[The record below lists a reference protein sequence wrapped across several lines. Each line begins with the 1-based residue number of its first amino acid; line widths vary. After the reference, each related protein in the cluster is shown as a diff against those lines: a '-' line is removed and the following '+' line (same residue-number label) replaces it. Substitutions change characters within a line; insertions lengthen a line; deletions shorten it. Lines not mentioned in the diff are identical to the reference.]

1 MLRRIYGIFT
11 LGTLAVSMVLV
22 LAATAALAQIA
33 SPGTTPG
40 APILSRQG
48 LAGRRGP
55 VGSRSKTA
63 DPQGL
68 GAMRERVQDMETM
81 LSQMRVVLKQMQTKA
96 AKSKSTNPVT
106 KANLDMWEL
115 MVGHLDKELEQ
126 LRVTLAAREDLEARR
141 AALFRQA
148 DAKAE
153 AAAQAA
159 RAAQA
164 AGMAQTEKN
173 ATGTPTPTSAPTG
186 QATGQ
191 SAQSS
196 PAAQTAPAQPS
207 AAPTNNSAPPN

>member
-11 LGTLAVSMVLV
+11 LGTLAVSLVLV
-22 LAATAALAQIA
+22 LAATAVLAQIA

-40 APILSRQG
+40 APILNRQG

-55 VGSRSKTA
+55 VGSKTA

-68 GAMRERVQDMETM
+68 GAMRERVQDMETT
-81 LSQMRVVLKQMQTKA
+81 LSQMRVVLKPMQAKA
-96 AKSKSTNPVT
+96 AKSKSTDPVT
-106 KANLDMWEL
+106 KANLAMWEL

-141 AALFRQA
+141 AALYRQA

-164 AGMAQTEKN
+164 AGLAQTEKN
-173 ATGTPTPTSAPTG
+173 ATGTPTPTPAPTG

-191 SAQSS
+191 SAESS

>member
-11 LGTLAVSMVLV
+11 LGTLAVSLVLV
-22 LAATAALAQIA
+22 SAAPAALAQIA
-33 SPGTTPG
+33 NPGTTPG
-40 APILSRQG
+40 APTLNRQS

-55 VGSRSKTA
+55 VRSKSA

-68 GAMRERVQDMETM
+68 SAMRERVQDMETT
-81 LSQMRVVLKQMQTKA
+81 LSQMRVVLKQMHAKA
-96 AKSKSTNPVT
+96 AKSKSPDPVT

-141 AALFRQA
+141 AALYKQA

-153 AAAQAA
+153 AEAQAA

-164 AGMAQTEKN
+164 ARFAQPEKN
-173 ATGTPTPTSAPTG
+173 VTGTPTPAPTG

-191 SAQSS
+191 SAESS

>member
-1 MLRRIYGIFT
+1 MLRRIYGSFT
-11 LGTLAVSMVLV
+11 LGTLAVSLVLV

-33 SPGTTPG
+33 NPGTSG
-40 APILSRQG
+40 PILNRQG

-55 VGSRSKTA
+55 VGSKTA

-68 GAMRERVQDMETM
+68 GAMRERVQDMGTT
-81 LSQMRVVLKQMQTKA
+81 LSQMRVVLKQMQAKA
-96 AKSKSTNPVT
+96 PKSKSTDPVT

-141 AALFRQA
+141 AALYRQA

-164 AGMAQTEKN
+164 AGFAQTEKN
-173 ATGTPTPTSAPTG
+173 ATGTPTPTPAPAG

-191 SAQSS
+191 SAESS

-207 AAPTNNSAPPN
+207 AAPANNSAPPK

>member
-1 MLRRIYGIFT
+1 MLRRIYGIFS
-11 LGTLAVSMVLV
+11 LGTLAVSLVLV

-33 SPGTTPG
+33 NPGTTPG
-40 APILSRQG
+40 APILNRQA

-55 VGSRSKTA
+55 VGSKTT

-68 GAMRERVQDMETM
+68 SAMRERVQDMETT
-81 LSQMRVVLKQMQTKA
+81 LSQMRVVLKQMH
-96 AKSKSTNPVT
+96 AKSANSKSTDPVT
-106 KANLDMWEL
+106 KANLDMWKL

-141 AALFRQA
+141 AALYKQA

-153 AAAQAA
+153 AAAQAG
-159 RAAQA
+159 RAAQSA
-164 AGMAQTEKN
+164 RFAQTEKN
-173 ATGTPTPTSAPTG
+173 ATGTPTPAPNG

-191 SAQSS
+191 SAESS

-207 AAPTNNSAPPN
+207 AAPTTNSAPPN

>member
-11 LGTLAVSMVLV
+11 LGALAVSLVLV

-33 SPGTTPG
+33 NPGTTPG
-40 APILSRQG
+40 APILNRQA

-55 VGSRSKTA
+55 VGSKTT

-68 GAMRERVQDMETM
+68 SAMRERVQDMETT
-81 LSQMRVVLKQMQTKA
+81 LSQMRVVLKQMH
-96 AKSKSTNPVT
+96 AKSANSKSTDPVT
-106 KANLDMWEL
+106 KANLDMWKL

-141 AALFRQA
+141 AALYKQA

-153 AAAQAA
+153 AAAQAG
-159 RAAQA
+159 RAAQSA
-164 AGMAQTEKN
+164 RFAQTEKN
-173 ATGTPTPTSAPTG
+173 ATGTPTPAPNG

-191 SAQSS
+191 SAESS

-207 AAPTNNSAPPN
+207 AAPTTNSAPPN